1 MTFSPDLYSM
11 LHMKSFIKDDGKFV
25 SRENVD
31 NFLLAYFTF
40 LSDQNYPALEIGVY
54 EGDSARYLGEAL
66 VMQNRKA
73 TFLDNLHFLKD
84 QESQNIFVKDVIEAN
99 LKSVGIEKDQYDMIV
114 ADSLTHDWGNQ
125 QFSYFHIDAHNPKAD
140 IKTALR
146 ISSGLSII
154 SIDDFLIVPSH
165 LETIVK
171 AIVNQ
176 EIFPFAIGTK
186 KIWCANKLEFAQ
198 EIMNDLDFWA
208 PLYEVLRAEKFN
220 FFGYDIHKFYNSKK
234 YHEKMYN
241 YYQK

>member
-1 MTFSPDLYSM
+1 MTVSPDLHLM

-31 NFLLAYFTF
+31 NFLLAYFSF

-54 EGDSARYLGEAL
+54 EGDSARYLCEAL

-84 QESQNIFVKDVIEAN
+84 QEAQNLFVKDVIEAN
-99 LKSVGIEKDQYDMIV
+99 LKSVEIEKKNFEMII

-125 QFSYFHIDAHNPKAD
+125 RFSYFHIDAHNPKED
-140 IKTALR
+140 IKTALK
-146 ISSGLSII
+146 ISSENSII

-171 AIVNQ
+171 AIQNQ
-176 EIFPFAIGTK
+176 EIFPFALGTK
-186 KIWCANKLEFAQ
+186 KIWCTNKLEYAQ
-198 EIMNDLDFWA
+198 KIMNDNDFWT
-208 PLYEVLRAEKFN
+208 PLYEVLRVEKFN
-220 FFGYDIHKFYNSKK
+220 FFGNEIHKFYNSKK